1 MIKLEF
7 GVTNNKY
14 PEKNISVGQVAII
27 NEYGTDDAEYPIP
40 PRPAFRIGLERSVA
54 KNKKLIDAALKNI
67 TNHLLTGRKDSIE
80 RQLTQALT
88 QIGKSAKK
96 ETKDIIKQGSM
107 SPKNRPMT
115 IQKKGFDHPLWET
128 GLLHDSVE
136 YLVSKE

>member
-7 GVTNNKY
+7 GVINNKY

-27 NEYGTDDAEYPIP
+27 NEYGTETIP

-88 QIGKSAKK
+88 QIGRSAKK

-107 SPKNRPMT
+107 SPNAPLT
-115 IQKKGFDHPLWET
+115 IKKKGFDHPLWET

>member
-7 GVTNNKY
+7 GVTNNNY

-27 NEYGTDDAEYPIP
+27 NEYGTETIP
-40 PRPAFRIGLERSVA
+40 PRPAFRIGLERSVT

-67 TNHLLTGRKDSIE
+67 TNHLLTGRKDSIQ

-107 SPKNRPMT
+107 TPNAPLT
-115 IQKKGFDHPLWET
+115 IKKKGFDHPLWET
-128 GLLHDSVE
+128 GLLHDSVD

>member
-1 MIKLEF
+1 MVKLEF

-27 NEYGTDDAEYPIP
+27 NEYGTETIP

-67 TNHLLTGRKDSIE
+67 TNHLLTGRKDSIQ

-107 SPKNRPMT
+107 TPNAPLT
-115 IQKKGFDHPLWET
+115 IKRKGFDHPLWET

>member
-27 NEYGTDDAEYPIP
+27 NEYGTETIP
-40 PRPAFRIGLERSVA
+40 PRPAFRIGLERSVT

-67 TNHLLTGRKDSIE
+67 TNHLLTGRKDSIQ

-107 SPKNRPMT
+107 SPNAPLT
-115 IQKKGFDHPLWET
+115 IKKKGFDHPLWET

>member
-1 MIKLEF
+1 M
-7 GVTNNKY
+7 
-14 PEKNISVGQVAII
+14 
-27 NEYGTDDAEYPIP
+27 
-40 PRPAFRIGLERSVA
+40 
-54 KNKKLIDAALKNI
+54 IDAAFKYI
-67 TNHLLTGRKDSIE
+67 SIHLLTGRKDSIQ

-107 SPKNRPMT
+107 SPNAPLT
-115 IQKKGFDHPLWET
+115 IKKKGFDHPLWET

>member
-1 MIKLEF
+1 MVKLEF

-27 NEYGTDDAEYPIP
+27 NEYGTETIP
-40 PRPAFRIGLERSVA
+40 PRPAFRIGLERSVT

-67 TNHLLTGRKDSIE
+67 TNHLLTGRKDSIQ

-107 SPKNRPMT
+107 TPNAPLT
-115 IQKKGFDHPLWET
+115 IKKKGFDHPLWET

>member
-27 NEYGTDDAEYPIP
+27 NEYGTETIP
-40 PRPAFRIGLERSVA
+40 PRPAFRIGLERSVT

-67 TNHLLTGRKDSIE
+67 TNHLLTGRKDSIQ

-88 QIGKSAKK
+88 QIGKSAKTD
-96 ETKDIIKQGSM
+96 TKDIIKPGSK
-107 SPKNRPMT
+107 SPNAPLT
-115 IQKKGFDHPLWET
+115 IKKKGFDHPLWET

>member
-7 GVTNNKY
+7 GVTNNNY

-27 NEYGTDDAEYPIP
+27 NEYGTETIP
-40 PRPAFRIGLERSVA
+40 PRPAFRIGLERKET

-67 TNHLLTGRKDSIE
+67 TNHLLTGRKDSIQ

-107 SPKNRPMT
+107 SPNAPLT
-115 IQKKGFDHPLWET
+115 IKKKGFDHPLWET
-128 GLLHDSVE
+128 GLLYESVE

>member
-27 NEYGTDDAEYPIP
+27 NEYGTETIP
-40 PRPAFRIGLERSVA
+40 PRPAFRIGLERSVT

-67 TNHLLTGRKDSIE
+67 TNHLLTGRKDSIQ

-107 SPKNRPMT
+107 TPNAPLT
-115 IQKKGFDHPLWET
+115 IRKKGFDHPLWET
-128 GLLHDSVE
+128 GLLYESVE

>member
-1 MIKLEF
+1 MVKLEF

-27 NEYGTDDAEYPIP
+27 NEYGTETIP
-40 PRPAFRIGLERSVA
+40 PRPAFRIGLERSVT

-67 TNHLLTGRKDSIE
+67 TNHLLTGRKDSIQ

-107 SPKNRPMT
+107 TPNAPLT
-115 IQKKGFDHPLWET
+115 IKKKGFDHPLWET
-128 GLLHDSVE
+128 GLLYESVE

>member
-1 MIKLEF
+1 MVKLEF
-7 GVTNNKY
+7 GVINNKY

-27 NEYGTDDAEYPIP
+27 NEYGTETIP
-40 PRPAFRIGLERSVA
+40 PRPAFRIGLERSVT

-88 QIGKSAKK
+88 QIGRSAKK

-107 SPKNRPMT
+107 TPNAPLT
-115 IQKKGFDHPLWET
+115 IKKKGFDHPLWET
-128 GLLHDSVE
+128 GLLYESVE

>member
-27 NEYGTDDAEYPIP
+27 NEYGTETIP

-67 TNHLLTGRKDSIE
+67 TNHLLTGRKDSIQ

-107 SPKNRPMT
+107 SPNAPLT
-115 IQKKGFDHPLWET
+115 IKKKGFDHPLWET
-128 GLLHDSVE
+128 GLLHESVE

>member
-27 NEYGTDDAEYPIP
+27 NEYGTETIP
-40 PRPAFRIGLERSVA
+40 PRPAFRIGLERSVT

-67 TNHLLTGRKDSIE
+67 TNHLLTGRKDSIQ

-107 SPKNRPMT
+107 SPNAPLT
-115 IQKKGFDHPLWET
+115 IKKKGFDHPLWET
-128 GLLHDSVE
+128 GLLYESVE

>member
-7 GVTNNKY
+7 GVINNKY

-27 NEYGTDDAEYPIP
+27 NEYGTETIP
-40 PRPAFRIGLERSVA
+40 PRPAFRIGLERSVT

-67 TNHLLTGRKDSIE
+67 TNHLLTGRKDSIQ

-107 SPKNRPMT
+107 TPNAPLT
-115 IQKKGFDHPLWET
+115 IKKKGFDHPLWET
-128 GLLHDSVE
+128 GLLYESVE

>member
-27 NEYGTDDAEYPIP
+27 NEYGTETIP

-67 TNHLLTGRKDSIE
+67 TNHLLTGRKDSIQ

-107 SPKNRPMT
+107 TPNAPLT
-115 IQKKGFDHPLWET
+115 IRKKGFDHPLWET

>member
-27 NEYGTDDAEYPIP
+27 NEYGTETIP
-40 PRPAFRIGLERSVA
+40 PRPAFRIGLERSVT

-67 TNHLLTGRKDSIE
+67 TNHLLTCRKDSIE

-107 SPKNRPMT
+107 SPNAPLT
-115 IQKKGFDHPLWET
+115 IKKKGFDHPLWET

>member
-27 NEYGTDDAEYPIP
+27 NEYGTETIP
-40 PRPAFRIGLERSVA
+40 PRPAFRIGLERSVT

-67 TNHLLTGRKDSIE
+67 TNHLLTGRKDSIQ

-107 SPKNRPMT
+107 TPNAPLT
-115 IQKKGFDHPLWET
+115 IRKKGFDHPLWET

>member
-1 MIKLEF
+1 M
-7 GVTNNKY
+7 
-14 PEKNISVGQVAII
+14 GQVAII
-27 NEYGTDDAEYPIP
+27 NEYGTETIP
-40 PRPAFRIGLERSVA
+40 PRPAFRIGLERSVT

-67 TNHLLTGRKDSIE
+67 TNHLLTGRKDSIQ

-107 SPKNRPMT
+107 SPNAPLT
-115 IQKKGFDHPLWET
+115 IKKKGFDHPLWET

>member
-27 NEYGTDDAEYPIP
+27 NEYGTETIP
-40 PRPAFRIGLERSVA
+40 PRPAFRIGLERSVT

-67 TNHLLTGRKDSIE
+67 TNHLLTGRKDSIQ

-107 SPKNRPMT
+107 TPNAPLT
-115 IQKKGFDHPLWET
+115 IKRKGFDHPLWET
-128 GLLHDSVE
+128 GLLHESVE

>member
-27 NEYGTDDAEYPIP
+27 NEYGTETIP

-107 SPKNRPMT
+107 SPNAPLT
-115 IQKKGFDHPLWET
+115 IKKKGFDHPLWET
-128 GLLHDSVE
+128 GLLHESVE

>member
-27 NEYGTDDAEYPIP
+27 NEYGTETIP
-40 PRPAFRIGLERSVA
+40 PRPAFRIGLERSVT

-88 QIGKSAKK
+88 QIGRSAKK

-107 SPKNRPMT
+107 TPNAPLT
-115 IQKKGFDHPLWET
+115 IRKKGFDHPLWET

>member
-1 MIKLEF
+1 MVKLEF

-27 NEYGTDDAEYPIP
+27 NEYGTETIP
-40 PRPAFRIGLERSVA
+40 PRPAFRIGLERSVT

-67 TNHLLTGRKDSIE
+67 TNHLLTGRKDSIQ

-107 SPKNRPMT
+107 SPNAPLT
-115 IQKKGFDHPLWET
+115 IKKKGFDHPLWET
-128 GLLHDSVE
+128 GLLHDSVD

>member
-7 GVTNNKY
+7 GVIDNKY

-27 NEYGTDDAEYPIP
+27 NEYGTETIP
-40 PRPAFRIGLERSVA
+40 PRPAFRIGLERSVT

-67 TNHLLTGRKDSIE
+67 TNHLLTGRKDSIQ

-96 ETKDIIKQGSM
+96 ETKEIIKQGSM
-107 SPKNRPMT
+107 TPNAPLT
-115 IQKKGFDHPLWET
+115 IKRKGFDHPLWET

>member
-7 GVTNNKY
+7 GVIKNKY

-27 NEYGTDDAEYPIP
+27 NEYGTETIP

-88 QIGKSAKK
+88 QIGRSAKK

-107 SPKNRPMT
+107 TPNAPLT
-115 IQKKGFDHPLWET
+115 IRKKGFDHPLWET

>member
-7 GVTNNKY
+7 GVINNKY

-27 NEYGTDDAEYPIP
+27 NEYGTETIP

-88 QIGKSAKK
+88 QIGRSAKK

-107 SPKNRPMT
+107 TPNAPLT
-115 IQKKGFDHPLWET
+115 IRKKGFDHPLWET

>member
-1 MIKLEF
+1 MVKLEF

-27 NEYGTDDAEYPIP
+27 NEYGTETIP
-40 PRPAFRIGLERSVA
+40 PRPAFRIGLERSVT

-67 TNHLLTGRKDSIE
+67 TNHLLTGRKDSIQ

-107 SPKNRPMT
+107 SPNAPLT
-115 IQKKGFDHPLWET
+115 IKKKGFDHPLWET

>member
-1 MIKLEF
+1 MVKLEF

-27 NEYGTDDAEYPIP
+27 NEYGTETIP
-40 PRPAFRIGLERSVA
+40 PRPAFRIGLERSVT

-67 TNHLLTGRKDSIE
+67 TNHLLTGRKDSIQ

-107 SPKNRPMT
+107 SPNAPLT
-115 IQKKGFDHPLWET
+115 IKKKGFDHPLWET
-128 GLLHDSVE
+128 GLLYESVE

>member
-27 NEYGTDDAEYPIP
+27 NEYGTETIP
-40 PRPAFRIGLERSVA
+40 PRPAFRIGLERSVT

-67 TNHLLTGRKDSIE
+67 TNHLLTGRKDSIQ

-88 QIGKSAKK
+88 PIGKS
-96 ETKDIIKQGSM
+96 S
-107 SPKNRPMT
+107 
-115 IQKKGFDHPLWET
+115 KKGN
-128 GLLHDSVE
+128 
-136 YLVSKE
+136 

>member
-27 NEYGTDDAEYPIP
+27 NEYGTETIP
-40 PRPAFRIGLERSVA
+40 PRPAFRIGLERSVT

-67 TNHLLTGRKDSIE
+67 TNHLLTGRKDSIQ

-107 SPKNRPMT
+107 TPNAPLT
-115 IQKKGFDHPLWET
+115 IKKKGFDHPLWET

>member
-1 MIKLEF
+1 MVKLEF

-27 NEYGTDDAEYPIP
+27 NEYGTETIP
-40 PRPAFRIGLERSVA
+40 PRPAFRIGLERSVT

-67 TNHLLTGRKDSIE
+67 TNHLLTGRKDSIQ

-107 SPKNRPMT
+107 TPNAPLT
-115 IQKKGFDHPLWET
+115 IKRKGFDHPLWET

-136 YLVSKE
+136 YLVTKE

>member
-27 NEYGTDDAEYPIP
+27 NEYGTETIP

-88 QIGKSAKK
+88 QIGRSAKK

-107 SPKNRPMT
+107 TPNAPLT
-115 IQKKGFDHPLWET
+115 IRKKGFDHPLWET

>member
-7 GVTNNKY
+7 GVINNKY

-27 NEYGTDDAEYPIP
+27 NEYGTETIP

-88 QIGKSAKK
+88 QIGRSAKK

-107 SPKNRPMT
+107 TPNAPLT
-115 IQKKGFDHPLWET
+115 IRKKGFDHPLWET

-136 YLVSKE
+136 YLISKE

>member
-27 NEYGTDDAEYPIP
+27 NEYGTETIP
-40 PRPAFRIGLERSVA
+40 PRPAFRIGLERSVT

-67 TNHLLTGRKDSIE
+67 TNHLLTGRKDSIQ

-107 SPKNRPMT
+107 TPNAPLT
-115 IQKKGFDHPLWET
+115 IKKKGFDHPLWET
-128 GLLHDSVE
+128 GLLYESVE

>member
-7 GVTNNKY
+7 GVINNKY

-27 NEYGTDDAEYPIP
+27 NEYGTETIP

-88 QIGKSAKK
+88 QIGRSAKK

-107 SPKNRPMT
+107 TPNAPLT
-115 IQKKGFDHPLWET
+115 IKKKGFDHPLWET

>member
-7 GVTNNKY
+7 GVINNKY

-27 NEYGTDDAEYPIP
+27 NEYGTETIP

-88 QIGKSAKK
+88 QIGRSAKK

-107 SPKNRPMT
+107 SPNAPLT
-115 IQKKGFDHPLWET
+115 IKKKGFDHPLWET
-128 GLLHDSVE
+128 GLLHDYVE

>member
-27 NEYGTDDAEYPIP
+27 NEYGTETIP
-40 PRPAFRIGLERSVA
+40 PRPAFRIGLERSVT

-67 TNHLLTGRKDSIE
+67 TNHLLTGRKDSIQ

-107 SPKNRPMT
+107 SPNAPLT
-115 IQKKGFDHPLWET
+115 IKRKGFDHPLWET
-128 GLLHDSVE
+128 GLLYESVE